1 MKLLVGV
8 IQWYDNLR
16 RSCKVTADL
25 QGEKITRLPM
35 RGSPQGGVL
44 SPLIWN
50 MIMHALMPSFQE
62 GPGKAEGYADDILL
76 MASGKDP
83 NTLAQIM
90 QRAINKVLRLGDA
103 NGLTFNQ
110 DKISSVI
117 FTKRRH
123 TKSVTWKKIPWKV
136 YP

>member
-1 MKLLVGV
+1 
-8 IQWYDNLR
+8 
-16 RSCKVTADL
+16 
-25 QGEKITRLPM
+25 
-35 RGSPQGGVL
+35 
-44 SPLIWN
+44 
-50 MIMHALMPSFQE
+50 
-62 GPGKAEGYADDILL
+62 

-123 TKSVTWKKIPWKV
+123 TKSVTWKKNTMEGVPLEYQRKMNCIGVNLLQNLTWT
-136 YP
+136 